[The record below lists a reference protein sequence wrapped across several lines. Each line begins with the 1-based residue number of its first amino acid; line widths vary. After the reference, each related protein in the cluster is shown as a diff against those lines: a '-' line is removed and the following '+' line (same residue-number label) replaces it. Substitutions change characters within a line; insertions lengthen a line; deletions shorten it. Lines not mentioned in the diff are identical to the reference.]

1 MWKRALTAL
10 VLMCCF
16 TPKTRADDAPAYC
29 RRIDALA
36 ESEGA
41 LLWAPKLT
49 LQGLRYP
56 SGFDNGPTT
65 RDGYQLRVGLSY
77 SLVDLYRATRV
88 GAANEAD
95 CAAHELQRE
104 LETAADAMA
113 DMPLRDA
120 YQAQAQFLSGHRG
133 EVEAIVERARSR
145 LTEHVITMT
154 EFNDVLDSADQLE
167 RQAIQAEGNAAR
179 IDAKRHPTA
188 PTASTR
194 STASMTRDLLRLRA
208 EQEQSLSTL
217 RSLDAWTL
225 RVNGGV
231 IPVAERGVEW
241 FGWVELSYSLGGLFR
256 SGAEARFRQARREE
270 LRDEPNQ
277 IPAKLQR
284 IRADVAA
291 QAEQAETE
299 LRVVTRRLGYLRTAQ
314 AELDTADTTIAAH
327 LRDSLALD
335 ELSAASERAFLETLV
350 ASTSTWSR
358 QGD

>member
-1 MWKRALTAL
+1 MWNRALTAL
-10 VLMCCF
+10 ILMCCF

-41 LLWAPKLT
+41 LLWAPKLS

-65 RDGYQLRVGLSY
+65 RDGYQVRVGLSY
-77 SLVDLYRATRV
+77 SLVDVYRAMRV

-104 LETAADAMA
+104 LETAAESMA

-120 YQAQAQFLSGHRG
+120 YRAQAEFLSGHRG

-145 LTEHVITMT
+145 LSEHVITLT
-154 EFNDVLDSADQLE
+154 EFNEVLDSADQFE
-167 RQAIQAEGNAAR
+167 RKAIQAEGNAAR
-179 IDAKRHPTA
+179 IDAKGHPTTPTA
-188 PTASTR
+188 PTR
-194 STASMTRDLLRLRA
+194 STTSMTRDLLRLRA
-208 EQEQSLSTL
+208 EQEQSLSSL

-225 RVNGGV
+225 RVHGGV

-241 FGWVELSYSLGGLFR
+241 FGWLELSYSLGGLFR
-256 SGAEARFRQARREE
+256 SGPEARFRQARLEE

-284 IRADVAA
+284 IRADVTT
-291 QAEQAETE
+291 QAEQAESE
-299 LRVVTRRLGYLRTAQ
+299 LRIVTRRLGYLRTAR
-314 AELDTADTTIAAH
+314 AELDTADTTMAAQ

-335 ELSAASERAFLETLV
+335 EFSTGSERAFLETLV
-350 ASTSTWSR
+350 ASTNKWSR
-358 QGD
+358 QSD